1 MEDEPMVCSSC
12 VPLTSCAALE
22 SGACAALEP
31 VACAALEPVACAA
44 LESFC
49 STSCSLVMAVPILIH
64 PSFLVFSNSTDQ
76 SAPSRIDPTASLH
89 RGDRRA
95 PRESVSF
102 SGFLP

>member
-12 VPLTSCAALE
+12 LVPLTSCAALE
-22 SGACAALEP
+22 SGACADLA
-31 VACAALEPVACAA
+31 PVACAA

-76 SAPSRIDPTASLH
+76 SAPSAIDPTASLH

-95 PRESVSF
+95 LRGAESLG
-102 SGFLP
+102 GFLP